1 MGKYTKR
8 IDNASPTRLEEIT
21 EDLLSVECDFCHT
34 EREDVKD
41 ARNSL
46 RDYIAAIRSE
56 LAAFGLIGGA
66 TGLTAY
72 ASWAKIVEVLA
83 AIGIVALAAIVGT
96 FGLLALWWLY
106 EVWKQI
112 TLRVRELRQAL
123 KDLDDCLE
131 DNLCY

>member
-1 MGKYTKR
+1 MGKYTER

-83 AIGIVALAAIVGT
+83 AIGIVALAVIVGA
-96 FGLLALWWLY
+96 FGLVALWWLY

-131 DNLCY
+131 YNLCY